1 MQYRMILEQIKRKM
15 QDGKVKPT
23 RPSDNQGEMNHEQ
36 IPEKQN
42 SQKQSKQ

>member
-36 IPEKQN
+36 IPTKQN
-42 SQKQSKQ
+42 NKKQSK

>member
-23 RPSDNQGEMNHEQ
+23 RESDNQGEMNHEQ
-36 IPEKQN
+36 VPEKKN
-42 SQKQSKQ
+42 NEKQSK